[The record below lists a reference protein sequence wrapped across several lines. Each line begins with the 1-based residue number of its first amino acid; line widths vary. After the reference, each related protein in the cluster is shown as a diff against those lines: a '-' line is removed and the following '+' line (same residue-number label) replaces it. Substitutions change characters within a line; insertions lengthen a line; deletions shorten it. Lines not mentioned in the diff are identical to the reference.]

1 MNPLTQYVEDAVVLR
16 RAFHR
21 RPEEGWTEFETT
33 YRIVTCLE
41 KYGYDVKAGIEAV
54 EPSAVL
60 GRNPE
65 LVAKAEARA
74 LAHGVPQAFL
84 DRLSHYTGAVAEFNT
99 GRPGRSFAL
108 ILTACW

>member
-1 MNPLTQYVEDAVVLR
+1 MNELAGYADEAVALR
-16 RAFHR
+16 RSIHR

-54 EPSAVL
+54 EPYAVL

-65 LVAKAEARA
+65 LVA
-74 LAHGVPQAFL
+74 
-84 DRLSHYTGAVAEFNT
+84 
-99 GRPGRSFAL
+99 
-108 ILTACW
+108 